1 MKLFFQVTMATSVN
15 LMGNTG
21 VCGAPE
27 SYPHYCD
34 NYRSAADGL
43 VVSSAS
49 CEICTKVVID
59 FPPSIY

>member
-1 MKLFFQVTMATSVN
+1 MATSVN

-27 SYPHYCD
+27 SFPHYRD
-34 NYRSAADGL
+34 NHRSAADGL